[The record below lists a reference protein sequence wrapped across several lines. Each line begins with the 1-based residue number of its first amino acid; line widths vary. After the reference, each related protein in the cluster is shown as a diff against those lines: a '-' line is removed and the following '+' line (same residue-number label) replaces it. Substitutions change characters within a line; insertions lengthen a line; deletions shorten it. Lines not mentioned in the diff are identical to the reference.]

1 MYFVY
6 IGLSLLFSKS
16 FVNEHESLE
25 VPVGFPI
32 CCYVLLHV
40 LSHRRCKVSRKYKV
54 YENDNLMKIWNE
66 IEEVLME
73 YRMQFLIIP

>member
-6 IGLSLLFSKS
+6 IGLSLFFSKS

-54 YENDNLMKIWNE
+54 YEDDKLWND
-66 IEEVLME
+66 
-73 YRMQFLIIP
+73 IIDNIYYVCNNTHIR

>member
-6 IGLSLLFSKS
+6 IGLSLFVSKS

-40 LSHRRCKVSRKYKV
+40 LSHRRCEVSRKYKV
-54 YENDNLMKIWNE
+54 YEDDKLWND
-66 IEEVLME
+66 
-73 YRMQFLIIP
+73 IIDNIYYVCDNTYIR